1 MSIKIDV
8 KKKYKDFSLDVS
20 LESNARHIGIMGRSG
35 SGKSLLLKC
44 ISGIVKPDEGV
55 ISLDDRELFNS
66 QRDID
71 IKTAKRK
78 TGYLFQN
85 YALFPAMS
93 VKGNIM
99 CVLSGSVEQ
108 KRAEAEML
116 IKKFGLKGL
125 EKHLPSQL
133 SGGEQQRCAL
143 ARMMASKPDVIL
155 LDEPFSA
162 LDEDMRDDVM
172 RELKAML
179 SDYKGV
185 IITVSHRRE
194 EIYTMSDEVIMLEKG
209 SVCERKNINDIER
222 KNFF

>member
-8 KKKYKDFSLDVS
+8 KKKYKDFSLDAS
-20 LESNARHIGIMGRSG
+20 IESNARHIGIMGRSG

-44 ISGIVKPDEGV
+44 ISGIVKPDEGF
-55 ISLDDRELFNS
+55 ISIYGRELFDSRKGIN
-66 QRDID
+66 
-71 IKTAKRK
+71 IKTAERK

-93 VKGNIM
+93 VRGNIM
-99 CVLSGSVEQ
+99 CVLSGSGEQ

-116 IKKFGLKGL
+116 IEKFGLKGL

-179 SDYKGV
+179 SDYKGI

-194 EIYTMSDEVIMLEKG
+194 EIYAMSDEVITLEKG
-209 SVCERKNINDIER
+209 AVCDIKTIKDGDR
-222 KNFF
+222 

>member
-20 LESNARHIGIMGRSG
+20 FETEARHIGVMGRSG

-44 ISGIVKPDEGV
+44 ISGIVRPDEGV
-55 ISLDDRELFNS
+55 IALGERELFNS
-66 QRDID
+66 HKGIN

-85 YALFPAMS
+85 YALFPAMT
-93 VKGNIM
+93 VRENIM
-99 CVLSGSVEQ
+99 CVLSGGREQ
-108 KRAEAEML
+108 KRAEAEAL
-116 IKKFGLKGL
+116 IDKFNLRGL
-125 EKHLPSQL
+125 EGHLPSQL

-143 ARMMASKPDVIL
+143 ARMMASKPDAIL

-172 RELKAML
+172 YELKAML

-185 IITVSHRRE
+185 IMTVSHRRE
-194 EIYTMSDEVIMLEKG
+194 EIYAMSDEVIMLEKG
-209 SVCERKNINDIER
+209 VVSDIKTINDS
-222 KNFF
+222 NG